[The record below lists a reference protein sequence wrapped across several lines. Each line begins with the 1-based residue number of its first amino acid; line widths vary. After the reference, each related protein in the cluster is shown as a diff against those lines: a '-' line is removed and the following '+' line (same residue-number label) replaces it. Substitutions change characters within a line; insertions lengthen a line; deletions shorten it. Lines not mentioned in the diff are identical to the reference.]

1 MKNEDL
7 NTEINQKN
15 KPLILIFLTILI
27 VIVLSFIPSGTK
39 IFNYQLKNI
48 DFFIDVKPDS
58 IISNDY

>member
-27 VIVLSFIPSGTK
+27 VIVLSFTPSGTK